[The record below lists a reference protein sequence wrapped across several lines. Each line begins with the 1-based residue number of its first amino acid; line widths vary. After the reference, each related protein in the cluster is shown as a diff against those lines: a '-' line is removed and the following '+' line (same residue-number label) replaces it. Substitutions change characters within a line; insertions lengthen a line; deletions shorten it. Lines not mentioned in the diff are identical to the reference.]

1 MSTMEKKDGDDDK
14 NPDAHTIDGDGMQKK
29 RKKKKKPTCNV
40 MAPETIAGGTN
51 FEKENKMKKKK
62 KRKKKKKPTCNVIAP
77 ETMVGGTEFETKNID
92 GITFIATVPDG
103 GVIKGSAF
111 TVPYPSSS
119 SFSKSK
125 SKSKTETET
134 ETETNGSYSN
144 IENLAV
150 MPSTIT
156 STDIQIPSVTEELEQ
171 TQEQYIPCY
180 INADQQAYPGDEGQ
194 IAIAD
199 MEMNSDTSTDNYSI
213 VDHRNPDDIP
223 TEKFSCATC
232 TCFFCIAVALGVS
245 TRIMIMSLIC
255 EDFLCVAAE

>member
-1 MSTMEKKDGDDDK
+1 MEKKGGDDDK

-51 FEKENKMKKKK
+51 FGNENKMKKKKK

-134 ETETNGSYSN
+134 ETNGSYSN

-156 STDIQIPSVTEELEQ
+156 PTDIQIPSVTEELQQ

-180 INADQQAYPGDEGQ
+180 TNADQQAYPGDEGQ

-223 TEKFSCATC
+223 TEKSSCATWTC
-232 TCFFCIAVALGVS
+232 TFCTVAITVVLVRVIIWSLFDDFFY
-245 TRIMIMSLIC
+245 
-255 EDFLCVAAE
+255 EDED